1 MTPMPTENDTGDSD
15 IPDLQDVLT
24 RYVDS
29 TRGYLQAAELMERAD
44 FSAAFA
50 EIAARRGELAVELS
64 TLIRGEGERAEE
76 GASIEG
82 ALHRWWI
89 RLRDTLSDEELEAVL
104 RECVRG
110 EKVLLAS
117 IEKALDGQATT
128 TGHAEMLR
136 RARDEIATAIGQ
148 FKTILDD

>member
-1 MTPMPTENDTGDSD
+1 MTPMPTGNDAGNSD
-15 IPDLQDVLT
+15 VPDLQDVLT

-29 TRGYLQAAELMERAD
+29 SRGYLQAAELMERPD

-50 EIAARRGELAVELS
+50 EIAARRGELAAELA
-64 TLIRGEGERAEE
+64 TLIRGEGEQAEE
-76 GASIEG
+76 DPSIEG

-104 RECVRG
+104 RECVRR
-110 EKVLLAS
+110 EKVLLAT
-117 IEKALDGQATT
+117 IEKALDGQGMTS
-128 TGHAEMLR
+128 GHAGVLR

-148 FKTILDD
+148 FTTILDD

>member
-1 MTPMPTENDTGDSD
+1 MPTENETGDSD

-117 IEKALDGQATT
+117 IEKALDGQAIT
-128 TGHAEMLR
+128 TGHAVVLR
-136 RARDEIATAIGQ
+136 RARDEIATAILQ
-148 FKTILDD
+148 FTTILDD